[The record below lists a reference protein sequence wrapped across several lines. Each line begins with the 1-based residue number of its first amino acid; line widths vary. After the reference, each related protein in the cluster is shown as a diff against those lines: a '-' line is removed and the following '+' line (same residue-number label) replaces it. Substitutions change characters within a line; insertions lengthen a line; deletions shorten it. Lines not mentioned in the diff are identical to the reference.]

1 MSENQNELNIKLNE
15 NSKMKKFFILL
26 IMLLLLLIPIGFWFG
41 IIKDRESYKQEAI
54 RDVAAAWGDVQI
66 FSSPAMS
73 FTRKKDKS
81 TETVYL
87 TLNNYNVDVKI
98 TTEIRKKGI
107 FKVPVY
113 TADVK
118 LQGDFKND
126 YGNISDKELTTSFS
140 VEDSIGFIEEP
151 KFKIN
156 NLPEVVAQDT
166 KYSTKLR
173 NTGASIPFEISY
185 KIRGINELFAGLGG
199 QLNNVKISGNWTD
212 PSFTGN
218 FLPTKREIT
227 NDGFTSEWRVP
238 KVATT
243 NVSAV
248 TPATVGKYKYND
260 IDRNAKVGVSLLM
273 PVDNYRMA
281 TRALKYAFLFITLT
295 FLSYFIFELTA
306 QDKKR
311 IHPLQYLMLGGAMLI
326 FYLLL
331 VSISEFAPFAGAY
344 VISAAMTIGLISAYT
359 YFVITKRQNLRFTT
373 IITILLA
380 LLYAFLYILLLLQDL
395 ALLLGSLGLF
405 VIIAVIMYATRNVDW
420 YGEN

>member
-1 MSENQNELNIKLNE
+1 
-15 NSKMKKFFILL
+15 
-26 IMLLLLLIPIGFWFG
+26 MLLLLLIPIGFWFG

-66 FSSPAMS
+66 FSSPTLS

-166 KYSTKLR
+166 KYNTKLR

-199 QLNNVKISGNWTD
+199 QLNNVKISGNWAD

-248 TPATVGKYKYND
+248 TPATVGKYNYND

-331 VSISEFAPFAGAY
+331 VSISEFTPFAGAY
-344 VISAAMTIGLISAYT
+344 LISAAMTIGLISAYT

>member
-1 MSENQNELNIKLNE
+1 MSENPNELNIKINE

-66 FSSPAMS
+66 FSSPTLS

-166 KYSTKLR
+166 KYNTKLR

-199 QLNNVKISGNWTD
+199 QLNNVKISGNWAD

-248 TPATVGKYKYND
+248 TPATVGKYNYND

-331 VSISEFAPFAGAY
+331 VSISEFTPFAGAY
-344 VISAAMTIGLISAYT
+344 LISAAMTIGLISAYT

>member
-1 MSENQNELNIKLNE
+1 
-15 NSKMKKFFILL
+15 
-26 IMLLLLLIPIGFWFG
+26 
-41 IIKDRESYKQEAI
+41 
-54 RDVAAAWGDVQI
+54 
-66 FSSPAMS
+66 
-73 FTRKKDKS
+73 
-81 TETVYL
+81 
-87 TLNNYNVDVKI
+87 
-98 TTEIRKKGI
+98 
-107 FKVPVY
+107 
-113 TADVK
+113 
-118 LQGDFKND
+118 
-126 YGNISDKELTTSFS
+126 
-140 VEDSIGFIEEP
+140 
-151 KFKIN
+151 
-156 NLPEVVAQDT
+156 
-166 KYSTKLR
+166 
-173 NTGASIPFEISY
+173 
-185 KIRGINELFAGLGG
+185 
-199 QLNNVKISGNWTD
+199 
-212 PSFTGN
+212 
-218 FLPTKREIT
+218 
-227 NDGFTSEWRVP
+227 
-238 KVATT
+238 
-243 NVSAV
+243 
-248 TPATVGKYKYND
+248 
-260 IDRNAKVGVSLLM
+260 M

>member
-1 MSENQNELNIKLNE
+1 M
-15 NSKMKKFFILL
+15 FF
-26 IMLLLLLIPIGFWFG
+26 
-41 IIKDRESYKQEAI
+41 DS
-54 RDVAAAWGDVQI
+54 
-66 FSSPAMS
+66 
-73 FTRKKDKS
+73 
-81 TETVYL
+81 
-87 TLNNYNVDVKI
+87 VDVKI

-185 KIRGINELFAGLGG
+185 KIRGINELFARLGG
-199 QLNNVKISGNWTD
+199 QLNNVKISGNWAD

-248 TPATVGKYKYND
+248 TPATVGKYNYND

-359 YFVITKRQNLRFTT
+359 YFVITKRENLRFTT

-395 ALLLGSLGLF
+395 ALLLGSMGLF